1 MSCFKNVVTK
11 KLLEIEI
18 MFVEKVG
25 VVNDF
30 YMRTESGALPLW
42 FSSDAFVLACLD
54 FFVPTLC
61 ISLNF
66 FVLTAV
72 RLRCQSEMFAEM
84 SS

>member
-30 YMRTESGALPLW
+30 
-42 FSSDAFVLACLD
+42 CLD
-54 FFVPTLC
+54 FFVLTLC
-61 ISLNF
+61 VSSIVVCSNCCD
-66 FVLTAV
+66 T
-72 RLRCQSEMFAEM
+72 EM
-84 SS
+84 SI